1 MYDSIQ
7 IMNFIFECTEVIL
20 IEFFVNLV
28 IVTFTSS
35 HGKKKLK
42 TNFNFEKLAT
52 VLGKK

>member
-35 HGKKKLK
+35 HGNRLK